1 MRQFRR
7 LKRYTGPHFNTGTRV
22 CYDYTMQHYKL
33 ILPEHL
39 NHHGKLFGGN
49 MLKWIDEFA
58 YITATQE
65 FPFNTFLT
73 KALDNVVFRKAVS
86 SGEIVRFDINL
97 AHLGH
102 TSVVYNVKSFG
113 TRVNE
118 QTSEVLFE
126 TRITF
131 VAVEDNGNKTE
142 VIKPRQADSCRPE

>member
-1 MRQFRR
+1 
-7 LKRYTGPHFNTGTRV
+7 
-22 CYDYTMQHYKL
+22 MQHFKL

-65 FPFNTFLT
+65 FPLNTFLT

-86 SGEIVRFDINL
+86 S
-97 AHLGH
+97 HLGK
-102 TSVVYNVKSFG
+102 TSVVYNVKTFG

-118 QTSEVLFE
+118 QVSEILFE

-131 VAVEDNGNKTE
+131 VAVDDNGNKAE
-142 VIKPRQADSCRPE
+142 IIQPANPGSC